1 MKHAFVIM
9 VAIYLVIMAVV
20 DGRKK
25 EIPILPG
32 IICLVCVVI
41 GEMVNHA
48 PWWECL
54 PGMMVGL
61 GLYVISKVT
70 HGAIGEGD
78 ALVYTLTGALFGL
91 MKNMELLIYSLFLCS
106 FVSIV
111 LLLARRINRK
121 DKLAFIPFTA
131 IAYGLVVIL

>member
-1 MKHAFVIM
+1 
-9 VAIYLVIMAVV
+9 
-20 DGRKK
+20 
-25 EIPILPG
+25 
-32 IICLVCVVI
+32 
-41 GEMVNHA
+41 
-48 PWWECL
+48 
-54 PGMMVGL
+54 MMVGL